1 MAGISYLAK
10 SAIAALL
17 VVVPIGDT
25 TVLLL
30 FSLCLESLLTLML
43 IHERR
48 WRRGATTQDSG
59 GDAEEISFSA
69 LRRTA
74 PHLRARRPAP
84 SHGFV
89 MPQASSARWRTASG
103 EATS

>member
-1 MAGISYLAK
+1 VAGISYLAK
-10 SAIAALL
+10 AAIATLL
-17 VVVPIGDT
+17 VAAPIGDT

-30 FSLCLESLLTLML
+30 SSLSLESLLTLML
-43 IHERR
+43 IRERR
-48 WRRGATTQDSG
+48 WRVGAATQNG
-59 GDAEEISFSA
+59 GNATEIPVSA

-84 SHGFV
+84 SHSFV
-89 MPQASSARWRTASG
+89 MAEASSARWRTASG